1 MPKVTTTN
9 GNVLSLPR
17 DFLWRRH
24 LPDNME
30 YWLDERNAELILHPI
45 LPDIKKLY
53 IEVTTRCN
61 LRCRTCIRNIWDDPL
76 EDMSSQTFQRLVS
89 SLKDL
94 PGLERVIFTSFGE
107 PLIHPGLLD
116 MVKAVRSL
124 DLAVTIGTNG
134 LLLSPKVVHEIIRLG
149 VDRLMISIDGGKP
162 DTFARVRGALLS
174 RVIAN
179 IKRLNNEKNK
189 LGSLTPAVG
198 IEFVALRSN
207 IDELDELVSLSSQLG
222 VSRLLVSNVLPY
234 TAEMLSEVLYG
245 YEPVPPLKA
254 QSWALRAGA
263 WVLWAGQELPR
274 MHWGAERRCRFV
286 QNHAVVV
293 GWDGNVSPCYA
304 LSHNYSY
311 YAIDGKKKQ
320 VHRYILGNV
329 NQTPLT
335 EIWMSEEYVRF
346 RSEVKAFH
354 FPSCPDC
361 DLRETCDL
369 REQNNGC
376 WGCNPS
382 CADCLWA
389 QDIIRCP

>member
-1 MPKVTTTN
+1 MPKVKTTN
-9 GNVLSLPR
+9 GNELALPG

-24 LPDNME
+24 LHEKME
-30 YWLDERNAELILHPI
+30 YWLDERNGDLLLHPI
-45 LPDIKKLY
+45 LPNVKKLY

-76 EDMSSQTFQRLVS
+76 EDMSSQTFQRSLDG
-89 SLKDL
+89 LKDL

-107 PLIHPGLLD
+107 PLIHPNILD
-116 MVKAVRSL
+116 MVEAVRKY

-134 LLLSPKVVHEIIRLG
+134 LLLSPKVIREIVRLG
-149 VDRLMISIDGGKP
+149 VDRVIISIDGGKP
-162 DTFARVRGALLS
+162 ETFAMVRGALLS

-179 IKRLNNEKNK
+179 IERLNHIKNE
-189 LGSLTPAVG
+189 LGSLNPAVG
-198 IEFVALRSN
+198 VEFVALRSN
-207 IDELDELVSLSSQLG
+207 ISELDELVSLSSKLG
-222 VSRLLVSNVLPY
+222 ISRLIVSNVLPY
-234 TAEMLSEVLYG
+234 TEEMLSEVLYG
-245 YEPVPPLKA
+245 YKPVPPLKA
-254 QSWALRAGA
+254 HSWALSAGA
-263 WVLWAGQELPR
+263 WVLLAVQELPR
-274 MHWGAERRCRFV
+274 MHWGAERLCRFI
-286 QNHAVVV
+286 QNHAIVV

-311 YAIDGKKKQ
+311 YAIDGKKKR
-320 VHRYILGNV
+320 VNRYVLGNV
-329 NQTPLT
+329 NQRPLT

-346 RSEVKAFH
+346 RSEVMAYH

-369 REQNNGC
+369 RAQNKGC
-376 WGCNPS
+376 WGWQPS